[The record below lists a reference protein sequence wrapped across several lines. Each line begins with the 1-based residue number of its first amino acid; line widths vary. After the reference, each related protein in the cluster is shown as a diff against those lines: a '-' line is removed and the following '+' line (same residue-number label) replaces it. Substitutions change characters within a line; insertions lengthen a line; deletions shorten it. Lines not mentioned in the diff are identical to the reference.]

1 MAGTAVTWLSWSG
14 SLAGLALGIKMKKK
28 KKQPAFKIMELPG
41 KVYFMIH
48 FVGSIYF
55 SLFVKGVYHAWCISP
70 H

>member
-1 MAGTAVTWLSWSG
+1 MAELEWEPGWPG
-14 SLAGLALGIKMKKK
+14 PQNKNEKKN
-28 KKQPAFKIMELPG
+28 PAFKIMELPE
-41 KVYFMIH
+41 KIYFMIH